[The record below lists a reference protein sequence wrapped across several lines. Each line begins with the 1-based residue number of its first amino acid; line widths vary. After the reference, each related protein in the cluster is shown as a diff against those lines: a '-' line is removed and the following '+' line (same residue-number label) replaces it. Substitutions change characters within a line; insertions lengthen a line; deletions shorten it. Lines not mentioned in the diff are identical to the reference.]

1 MRAQIGS
8 EYAFLMSLVFVLVAT
23 SILQTFK
30 DTEIN
35 FALSSARLACAE
47 MASRNSSLQ
56 CYVIGYALKAAS
68 PMVNITPQ
76 ISSSYSLFNK
86 SELVNLSLEKMAEV
100 FKPDNATAVTGTCTN
115 AAYYSYC
122 MLFA

>member
-1 MRAQIGS
+1 MRGQIGS
-8 EYAFLMSLVFVLVAT
+8 EYIFLVSLVFVIIAS

-35 FALSSARLACAE
+35 LALSSARLACTE

-56 CYVIGYALKAAS
+56 CFVIGYTLTANS
-68 PMVNITPQ
+68 PIVNITPQ
-76 ISSSYSLFNK
+76 LSSSYSPVDKEVLA
-86 SELVNLSLEKMAEV
+86 NLSLEKMAEV
-100 FKPDNATAVTGTCTN
+100 FKPDNATGFTGNCSN

-122 MLFA
+122 VIFA